1 MGRSAAALAVPLS
14 FHMRPGPRLPTSAR
28 YTMAWTLARFASISG
43 VRCTVKGPGEPH
55 VGAMKGA
62 MKGDR
67 VGEPNRADEPRPS
80 YLVVEDSAAYS
91 RSLTRVIGRWGN
103 THVVRSAR
111 AAQTAIVAKAW
122 AAIFLDVGLPDG
134 SGLDV
139 LAKLRA
145 VRPTT
150 PVLVLTGSHEPE
162 VINRACELQASFAVK
177 PVSTSL
183 IETFIR
189 AAASLRDRLGTV
201 ADAWRERYG
210 LTEAERDVLYR
221 SALGESRLEIAAAR
235 SSSILTV
242 KKHCEKIGK
251 KTDARFYHEA
261 VGRLV
266 REVAE

>member
-1 MGRSAAALAVPLS
+1 ML
-14 FHMRPGPRLPTSAR
+14 T
-28 YTMAWTLARFASISG
+28 
-43 VRCTVKGPGEPH
+43 
-55 VGAMKGA
+55 A

-67 VGEPNRADEPRPS
+67 APARTDESRPS
-80 YLVVEDSAAYS
+80 YLVVEDSDAYG
-91 RSLTRVIGRWGN
+91 RSLTRVISRWGDA
-103 THVVRSAR
+103 HVARSAR

-122 AAIFLDVGLPDG
+122 TAIFIDVGLPDG

-139 LAKLRA
+139 LARLRTF
-145 VRPTT
+145 RPTT

-177 PVSTSL
+177 PVSTAL

-189 AAASLRDRLGTV
+189 AATSLRDRLATV

-210 LTEAERDVLYR
+210 LTEAERDVLHR

-242 KKHCEKIGK
+242 KKHCEKIVK
-251 KTDARFYHEA
+251 KTQVRSYHEA